1 MDTHLLTV
9 NVEKAKGRIEKLQNK
24 IEEFQSFIDSAKNY
38 DPCTFEQTV
47 IKEYANLG
55 SIAKVL
61 NLVNERNYTKIQD
74 KKYTSSD
81 ITTILESK
89 PMDELHKYV
98 QKIYRTNKKNGH
110 QKKRGYYWWWKE
122 ISEKKEEESIQSGQ
136 VEYKN
141 TGTKWVNLGM
151 SFLLI
156 EKSQYITIND
166 ILINYPGFNIKSNKI
181 KEPN

>member
-1 MDTHLLTV
+1 YPCDGIVSHNIKILLENRVEKYFFDTPPTGQTVDKSTFIEGGCILMDTHLLTV

-110 QKKRGYYWWWKE
+110 QKKRGYY
-122 ISEKKEEESIQSGQ
+122 
-136 VEYKN
+136 
-141 TGTKWVNLGM
+141 
-151 SFLLI
+151 
-156 EKSQYITIND
+156 
-166 ILINYPGFNIKSNKI
+166 
-181 KEPN
+181 